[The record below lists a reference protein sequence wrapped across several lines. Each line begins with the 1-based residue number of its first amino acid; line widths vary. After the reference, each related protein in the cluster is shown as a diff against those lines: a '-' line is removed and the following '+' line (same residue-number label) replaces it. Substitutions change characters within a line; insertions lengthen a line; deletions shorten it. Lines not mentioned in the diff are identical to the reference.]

1 MMNLSA
7 GSISSLSQNQKTE
20 LGGLLEAAQYRWS
33 IQAREK
39 QQLPPGDWNIWI
51 IKAGRGFGKT
61 RTGVETVRLWKEDNP
76 LIGFIG
82 ATAADV
88 RDIMIEGESGI
99 LAKSP
104 PWDRP
109 YYEPSKKKLTF
120 KNGSVCKL
128 FSAEE
133 PDRLRGPQF
142 YKLWA
147 DELAAWK
154 YDRETWDNAQMA
166 LRLGVHP
173 QALVTTTPRPT
184 KLIRELLKAPNTFL
198 TQGTTYENRDNL
210 AENWFQAIIKKYEN
224 TRIGRQELNAELLED
239 VEGALWTLKMIEQNR
254 VKEHPD
260 LKRVVIAIDPAVTA
274 NKDSD
279 ETGIL
284 ACGLGIDE
292 VGYVLNDAS
301 GIFTP
306 NDWASRAIYNYYKYD
321 ADRIVAEVNN
331 GGDLVEVNI
340 RIVDKSVSYKSV
352 HASRGKVIRAE
363 PVAALYEQGRIH
375 HVGTFPKLEDEMTT
389 WDGTNS
395 FSPGRLDALVWG
407 FTELMLEPQIQVVR
421 PIGSNRR

>member
-1 MMNLSA
+1 MKNLS
-7 GSISSLSQNQKTE
+7 IEQIKSLPQEKKAE
-20 LGGLLEAAQYRWS
+20 LSNILKAINYRWS
-33 IQAREK
+33 IQARDK
-39 QQLPPGDWNIWI
+39 QRLPPGNWNIWI

-109 YYEPSKKKLTF
+109 HYEPSKKKLTF

-173 QALVTTTPRPT
+173 QAIVTTTPRPT

-210 AENWFQAIIKKYEN
+210 AENWFQSIIKKYEN
-224 TRIGRQELNAELLED
+224 TRIGRQELMAELLED
-239 VEGALWTLKMIEQNR
+239 VEGALWTLKMIEENR
-254 VKEHPD
+254 VKEPAE
-260 LKRVVIAIDPAVTA
+260 LRRIVVGVDPAVTS
-274 NKDSD
+274 NPNSD
-279 ETGIL
+279 ETGIVIG
-284 ACGLGIDE
+284 GLGVDGL
-292 VGYVLNDAS
+292 GYVLKDVS
-301 GIFTP
+301 GIFSP
-306 NDWASRAIYNYYKYD
+306 NDWAKRIIFNYHEYK
-321 ADRIVAEVNN
+321 ADRVVAEVNN

-340 RIVDKSVSYKSV
+340 RIVDKNVSYKDV
-352 HASRGKVIRAE
+352 HASKGKRIRAE
-363 PVAALYEQGRIH
+363 PISALYEQGRIK
-375 HVGTFPKLEDEMTT
+375 HVGGFPKLEDEMTT
-389 WDGTNS
+389 WDGGTI
-395 FSPGRLDALVWG
+395 SPNRLDALVWT
-407 FTELMLEPQIQVVR
+407 FTELMLKKARVPTKAR
-421 PIGSNRR
+421 

>member
-1 MMNLSA
+1 MPQEKKA
-7 GSISSLSQNQKTE
+7 E
-20 LGGLLEAAQYRWS
+20 LNNILEAINYRWS
-33 IQAREK
+33 IQARDK
-39 QQLPPGDWNIWI
+39 QRLPPGNWNIWI

-147 DELAAWK
+147 DELATWR

-166 LRLGVHP
+166 LRLGIHP

-210 AENWFQAIIKKYEN
+210 AENWYDAIISKYKG

-239 VEGALWTLKMIEQNR
+239 VEGALWTLKLIEENR
-254 VKEHPD
+254 VDEYPE
-260 LKRVVIAIDPAVTA
+260 LKRIVIAVDPAVTA
-274 NKDSD
+274 HKKSD
-279 ETGIL
+279 ETGIII
-284 ACGLGIDE
+284 AGLGIDNF
-292 VGYVLNDAS
+292 GYALNDLS

-306 NDWASRAIYNYYKYD
+306 NEWAKRVVFNYDKYK

-331 GGDLVEVNI
+331 GGDLVEINI
-340 RIVDKSVSYKSV
+340 RTVDKNASYKPV
-352 HASRGKVIRAE
+352 HASRGKTIRAE
-363 PVAALYEQGRIH
+363 PISALYEQGRIK
-375 HVGTFPKLEDEMTT
+375 HVGGLPKLEDEMTT
-389 WDGTNS
+389 WDGSTI
-395 FSPGRLDALVWG
+395 SPNRMDALVYA
-407 FTELMLEPQIQVVR
+407 FTDLMLKKER
-421 PIGSNRR
+421 PITKAY

>member
-1 MMNLSA
+1 MKNLS
-7 GSISSLSQNQKTE
+7 IEQIKSLPQEKKAE
-20 LGGLLEAAQYRWS
+20 LNNILEAINYRWS
-33 IQAREK
+33 IQARDK
-39 QQLPPGDWNIWI
+39 QRLPPGNWNIWI

-61 RTGVETVRLWKEDNP
+61 RTGVEIVRLWKEDNP

-104 PWDRP
+104 PWDCP

-147 DELAAWK
+147 DELATWR

-166 LRLGVHP
+166 LRLGIHP

-210 AENWFQAIIKKYEN
+210 AENWYDAIISKYKG

-239 VEGALWTLKMIEQNR
+239 VEGALWTLKLIEENR
-254 VKEHPD
+254 VDEYPE
-260 LKRVVIAIDPAVTA
+260 LKRIVIAVDPAVTA
-274 NKDSD
+274 HKKSD
-279 ETGIL
+279 ETGIII
-284 ACGLGIDE
+284 AGLGIDNF
-292 VGYVLNDAS
+292 GYALNDLS

-306 NDWASRAIYNYYKYD
+306 NEWAKRVVFNYDKYK

-331 GGDLVEVNI
+331 GGDLVEINI
-340 RIVDKSVSYKSV
+340 RTVDKNASYKPV
-352 HASRGKVIRAE
+352 HASRGKTIRAE
-363 PVAALYEQGRIH
+363 PISALYEQGRIK
-375 HVGTFPKLEDEMTT
+375 HVGGLPKVEDEMTT
-389 WDGTNS
+389 WDGSTI
-395 FSPGRLDALVWG
+395 SPNRMDALVYA
-407 FTELMLEPQIQVVR
+407 FTDLMLKKER
-421 PIGSNRR
+421 PITKAY